1 MPNHTPQ
8 SSSVTSR
15 RRPYVL
21 AALSFPL
28 FTVAMATIA
37 VPAWA
42 AGDKVLGK
50 TVYEKNCLG
59 CHGKAGT
66 GLGGATPS
74 LIDRGKMASKTDTEL
89 FDVVSNG
96 RPGTGMPAW
105 GKVLSESD
113 RWNVVA
119 YLQSLAGR

>member
-1 MPNHTPQ
+1 MISRSCLPVLGVGLFALTI
-8 SSSVTSR
+8 SV
-15 RRPYVL
+15 
-21 AALSFPL
+21 
-28 FTVAMATIA
+28 IA

-42 AGDKVLGK
+42 DGDAARGK

-59 CHGKAGT
+59 CHGKTGA

-74 LIDRGKMASKTDTEL
+74 LVDRGKMASKTDAEL
-89 FDVVSNG
+89 FDAVTNG

-105 GKVLSESD
+105 GKVLSEVD

-119 YLQSLAGR
+119 YLRSLAGR

>member
-1 MPNHTPQ
+1 M
-8 SSSVTSR
+8 TSR
-15 RRPYVL
+15 HPRYSR
-21 AALSFPL
+21 ALSFSL
-28 FTVAMATIA
+28 FTAVLVTVAG
-37 VPAWA
+37 PASA
-42 AGDKVLGK
+42 AGDPVLGK

-74 LIDRGKMASKTDTEL
+74 LVDRGKMAAKTDTEL
-89 FDVVSNG
+89 FNVVTNG

-105 GKVLSESD
+105 GKVLSDSD

-119 YLQSLAGR
+119 YLRSLASR